1 MKLSEINKILRNE
14 LVDLEKEMTKRAKTS
29 VPLINELSEHIIK
42 SGGKRLRP
50 IILMLLSKMTSTDD
64 SPYMIKAAVILEFI
78 HAATLLHDDVV
89 DMSEIRHS
97 QDTANTIWGNKG
109 AVLVGDFLYSR
120 AFEMIVEIDNPKIYQ
135 ILAHTTNT
143 IAQGEVM
150 QLMNIENVDISEE
163 SYMEIIYRKTAILI
177 EASAKIGGVLSN
189 INDSSVEDLSAY
201 GKNFGIAYQLRND
214 YLDYFGDSSLT
225 GKNIAEDLVEGKVTL
240 PLIHSL
246 RVSDDK
252 ERDVIVEKI
261 HNPKSDNLSEI
272 NTVLKKNESDKYCAQ
287 MLDFLGPGRAGAGA
301 LHAPARGNLSIYELY
316 SCNFERIRAPWCI
329 FQK

>member
-1 MKLSEINKILRNE
+1 MKLSEINKILRSE
-14 LVDLEKEMTKRAKTS
+14 LVRLEKEMTKRAKTS

-163 SYMEIIYRKTAILI
+163 SYMEIIYRKTAILF

-189 INDSSVEDLSAY
+189 INDSSVEDLGAY

-272 NTVLKKNESDKYCAQ
+272 NTVLKKNESDKYLEDLIDEFSNIAIEC
-287 MLDFLGPGRAGAGA
+287 LDAYKSNDNYRALAS
-301 LHAPARGNLSIYELY
+301 LTEMCKDRS
-316 SCNFERIRAPWCI
+316 
-329 FQK
+329 K